1 MTCVGLVKWRGCV
14 NGWSG
19 ARSGG
24 SGKVISGKG
33 KCKKFMCKQWK
44 CKEMVEVDGKA
55 KTEMQRKQTDVREQ

>member
-1 MTCVGLVKWRGCV
+1 MNGC
-14 NGWSG
+14 SG
-19 ARSGG
+19 AKSGR

-33 KCKKFMCKQWK
+33 KCKKFMSKQWK

>member
-1 MTCVGLVKWRGCV
+1 M

-19 ARSGG
+19 AKSGG

-33 KCKKFMCKQWK
+33 ECGKCMSKQWK
-44 CKEMVEVDGKA
+44 CKEMVKVDGKA

>member
-1 MTCVGLVKWRGCV
+1 M

-19 ARSGG
+19 AKSGG

-33 KCKKFMCKQWK
+33 KCKKFMSKQWK
-44 CKEMVEVDGKA
+44 CKEMVGVDGKA